1 MDASYPKEDEIK
13 AREWMESIVGEP
25 IGDDFFEGLKD
36 GSYLCRWASE
46 MADCT
51 SGSFS
56 MVVQIIYNVY
66 LPRFE
71 YSVSIVV
78 IIEME

>member
-1 MDASYPKEDEIK
+1 
-13 AREWMESIVGEP
+13 
-25 IGDDFFEGLKD
+25 
-36 GSYLCRWASE
+36 